1 MKRFY
6 LSDASET
13 PPTAPANPSYGYP
26 QDGNLST
33 RKLPTTVG
41 AYWYHMITEEF
52 MAVIE
57 DAGLTPSETNL
68 HQLADIFADFK
79 TRATKAEGY
88 ATQAAES
95 ATAAAESAQG
105 VITQTAEK
113 IQEIKD
119 AGDAQVSRVETAGSS
134 VESDVNAGIE
144 RLQTKLQ
151 ELIENLETVGGQEA
165 SAVRTTAQEILDS
178 ITATKAQVDASATQA
193 ANSASDSATSATSA
207 KESAETATEQASVAT
222 TKATE
227 ASESAS
233 KASASASAAKASEEA
248 SKASETASAKS
259 ESAAKTSETSAND
272 SASLAKKW
280 ATQTSAPVEGSLYGA
295 KYYAEIA
302 TAGQVPSDW
311 NETDTTAK
319 GYIKN
324 KPTLSTVAI
333 SGSYTDLTGKPAL
346 GSLAYKTSVN
356 WSTEIS
362 GMPAF
367 ATVATSGKYSDLT
380 GTPSE
385 TKYKTISL
393 TSDTASGTAITI
405 PDSGSYVVGKN
416 KLKVSYEGLECF
428 LNENF
433 SEIGD
438 AGSTSTT
445 FKLLFDAKKGD
456 RISVT
461 LL

>member
-57 DAGLTPSETNL
+57 DAGLEPSETNL

-95 ATAAAESAQG
+95 AASAAESAQG

-119 AGDAQVSRVETAGSS
+119 AGDAQVTRVEEAGSS
-134 VESDVNAGIE
+134 VESDVTAGIAQ
-144 RLQTKLQ
+144 LQAKLQ
-151 ELIENLETVGGQEA
+151 ELIENLEAVGGQEA
-165 SAVRTTAQEILDS
+165 SAVRTTAQEILDD
-178 ITATKAQVDASATQA
+178 ITATKTHVD
-193 ANSASDSATSATSA
+193 TSATSA
-207 KESAETATEQASVAT
+207 ADSASAAAASATSASDSAETATEQATVAT
-222 TKATE
+222 TKAVD
-227 ASESAS
+227 ASTSAD

-248 SKASETASAKS
+248 SKASETASAQS
-259 ESAAKTSETSAND
+259 ESASKTSETNASESAT
-272 SASLAKKW
+272 LAKKW
-280 ATQTSAPVEGSLYGA
+280 ATQTSAPVEGTLYGA

-302 TAGQVPSDW
+302 TAGQVPADW
-311 NETDTTAK
+311 SQTDTPAK
-319 GYIKN
+319 DYIKN
-324 KPTLSTVAI
+324 KPTLSAVAT
-333 SGSYTDLTGKPAL
+333 SGNYSDLAGKPAL
-346 GSLAYKTSVN
+346 GSLAYKSSVN
-356 WSTEIS
+356 WSTEILGLPS
-362 GMPAF
+362 F

-380 GTPSE
+380 GTP
-385 TKYKTISL
+385 TPPAYKTIVL
-393 TSDTASGTAITI
+393 TADTASGTAITI
-405 PDSGSYVVGKN
+405 PDSGSYVVGQS
-416 KLKVSYEGLECF
+416 KVKICYEGLECF
-428 LNENF
+428 INENF
-433 SEIGD
+433 TEVGD
-438 AGSTSTT
+438 AGSTSTA

>member
-13 PPTAPANPSYGYP
+13 PPAAPANPSYGYP

-134 VESDVNAGIE
+134 VESDVTAGIE

-207 KESAETATEQASVAT
+207 KESAEAATEQATVAA

-227 ASESAS
+227 ASESSS

-259 ESAAKTSETSAND
+259 ESAAKTSETSASD
-272 SASLAKKW
+272 SATLAKKW

-324 KPTLSTVAI
+324 KPALSIVAT

-362 GMPAF
+362 GMPSF
-367 ATVATSGKYSDLT
+367 ATVATSGRYSDLT

-385 TKYKTISL
+385 TKYKSITL
-393 TSDTASGTAITI
+393 TADTTSGTAITI